1 MLRNLYLK
9 VKYLITK
16 DIWYN
21 IPYFIPLN
29 KFSEF
34 EKFLDY
40 KIYRPKYYLTALT
53 HRSYLEG
60 EDNSKISNERL
71 EYLGDAVIDLIVGKY
86 LFNNFPDDD
95 EGFLTKTRSM
105 LVNKSALYDAA
116 KRIKLYDFILVSENY
131 SKTLP
136 NGSKTVLSDAYEAL
150 IGAIYLDKGINKAED
165 FAINTLIEPS
175 FNIKGYLKDRNFKSQ
190 LLEYAQKEHIEDI
203 DYYVVKEEGP
213 QHQKSFTVEV
223 KLNNTVYGTG
233 SGKNKKSAE
242 QNAAKNALQKIKI
255 S

>member
-1 MLRNLYLK
+1 MIRNLYLK
-9 VKYLITK
+9 FKYLVTK

-21 IPYFIPLN
+21 IPYFLPLN
-29 KFSEF
+29 KFSDF
-34 EKFLDY
+34 EKLLGY
-40 KIYRPKYYLTALT
+40 KIYSPKYYLTALT

-116 KRIKLYDFILVSENY
+116 ERIKLDNFILVSENY
-131 SKTLP
+131 SKTVP

-150 IGAIYLDKGINKAED
+150 IGAIYLDKGIKNAEK
-165 FAINTLIEPS
+165 FVINTLIEPS
-175 FNIKGYLKDRNFKSQ
+175 FNIKGYLKDNNFKSQ

-203 DYYVVKEEGP
+203 EYYVIKEEGP

-223 KLNNTVYGTG
+223 KLNNKVLGAG

>member
-1 MLRNLYLK
+1 MLRILYLK
-9 VKYLITK
+9 FKYLVTK
-16 DIWYN
+16 KNWYDISN
-21 IPYFIPLN
+21 FIPIK
-29 KFSEF
+29 KFISF
-34 EKFLDY
+34 EKILGY
-40 KIYRPKYYLTALT
+40 KIYRPKYYFTALT
-53 HRSYLEG
+53 HRSFLEMD
-60 EDNSKISNERL
+60 ESSKSSNERL
-71 EYLGDAVIDLIVGKY
+71 EFLGDAVIDLIVGKY

-116 KRIKLYDFILVSENY
+116 KRIELDKFILVSDNY

-136 NGSKTVLSDAYEAL
+136 NGSKSVLSDAYEAL
-150 IGAIYLDKGINKAED
+150 IGAIYLDKGLGKAEN
-165 FAINTLIEPS
+165 FVIKTLAEPS
-175 FNIKGYLKDRNFKSQ
+175 FNIKGYLKDNNFKSQ
-190 LLEYAQKEHIEDI
+190 LLEHAQKEHIENI
-203 DYYVVKEEGP
+203 EYYVVKEEGP

-223 KLNNTVYGTG
+223 KLNNNVLGTG